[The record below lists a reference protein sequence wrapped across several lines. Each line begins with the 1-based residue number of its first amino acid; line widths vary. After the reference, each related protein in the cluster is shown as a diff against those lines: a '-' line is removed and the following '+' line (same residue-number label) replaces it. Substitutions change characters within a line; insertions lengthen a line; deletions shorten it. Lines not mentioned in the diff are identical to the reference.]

1 LDRGELFVVLK
12 EWTIFAMYYG
22 GCVQVEAIGSEMVG
36 KYPTSNKNIGKT
48 YSKLEAKVKNEVS
61 LTYSKWSVIKQIQPP
76 LAPNLENFKTTD
88 I

>member
-1 LDRGELFVVLK
+1 LDKREVFVVLIIC
-12 EWTIFAMYYG
+12 EGMDYFAMYYG

-36 KYPTSNKNIGKT
+36 KYPTSSKNIGKT

-61 LTYSKWSVIKQIQPP
+61 LTYSKWSAIKQIQPP
-76 LAPNLENFKTTD
+76 LPS